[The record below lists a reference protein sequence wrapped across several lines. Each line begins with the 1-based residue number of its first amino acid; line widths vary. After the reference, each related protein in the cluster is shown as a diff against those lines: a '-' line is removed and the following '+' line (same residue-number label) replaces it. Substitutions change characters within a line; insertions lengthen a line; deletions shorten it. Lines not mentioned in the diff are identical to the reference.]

1 MSHQASHNWGNPVN
15 LQKGYFD
22 GHREVSVNAVRL
34 LLSGDESESLRWV
47 RHHRLNATWLN
58 VALRI
63 ELDKSVRFPS
73 VRKLIVEMLEQLE
86 VAK

>member
-1 MSHQASHNWGNPVN
+1 MKHPASRNWGNPVN

-22 GHREVSVNAVRL
+22 GHHEVSVNAVRL
-34 LLSGDESESLRWV
+34 LLSGEECDSLRFV
-47 RHHRLNATWLN
+47 RHHRNNPTWLT

-63 ELDKSVRFPS
+63 ELDKSVRFSS
-73 VRKLIVEMLEQLE
+73 VRKLIVEMLDQLE